1 MLSSLTTSTCQM
13 IRSCR
18 ACFSFTGEIRT
29 SRSRSAPRR
38 WQSTVMSSESSTR
51 FAPSESQRSAIR
63 LEQLPPLR
71 LAVLH
76 RHPEG
81 RLQESLLSDDRR
93 PDIFSDRGAVSRT
106 CVIFPRHEPCGLID
120 SFPQV
125 QARQKF
131 VRNLLEQK
139 SDRIQIHAIRVVAR

>member
-1 MLSSLTTSTCQM
+1 MLCSLTTSTCQM
-13 IRSCR
+13 TRSCR
-18 ACFSFTGEIRT
+18 ACLGFTGEIQT
-29 SRSRSAPRR
+29 SRSQSAPRR

-51 FAPSESQRSAIR
+51 FDQSESQRSAIR
-63 LEQLPPLR
+63 LEQPPPLR
-71 LAVLH
+71 LAVL
-76 RHPEG
+76 RRRPEV
-81 RLQESLLSDDRR
+81 RLQKSLLSDDRR

-106 CVIFPRHEPCGLID
+106 CIIFPRREPCGLID